1 MLACAALFALS
12 ADLSSS
18 LGSALKSRG
27 DGMVATV
34 ASCGPSLLCDAL
46 GGRGAVSVV
55 EGSPTALALLRTED
69 SSEGAVAVAAS
80 DVVVL
85 ELRMADLTQRSAH
98 GLAAQLRPLLQR
110 SLRLHH
116 VRPQKKLLLVTV
128 TDFDGG
134 LASEADVAAFVSAEV
149 DALWGGLLK
158 PSTCEAAAAGD
169 ALEVQCA
176 FLPHPSLAEE
186 AFGAALSSLA
196 ARFTD
201 AASPAYLFADGRRSA
216 PAAATAAAVER
227 FGAEG
232 AAPKPAPPAEPAEVA
247 AAYRCTTAAEEAAR
261 EFQKG
266 AAALK
271 KAGEGALLP
280 DFGEQARARARGAA
294 ARPLPPPSLLP
305 SAALPPPFSLL
316 TPPPPPLSQAGSLVS
331 DALDRFDA
339 ASESLKGA
347 PSVDAA
353 RAALQE
359 QLQRALYPPFR
370 RQLAAAQRNT
380 LSAFRQKLAALKP
393 TAEVEV
399 ELKGMVKE
407 ALDGFGETAK
417 ALLPPTTKWGYGYEK
432 SAVAATLKEQAQ
444 AHVETLRVQGLYLPK
459 EGRHKP
465 IDIGVHWL
473 LLEFGGDRLLNLAK
487 EGEPAFKEKAEPMRL
502 RATTGYQPGQLS
514 DPKQMVFDGKMLGQ

>member
-1 MLACAALFALS
+1 MGRAAQAV
-12 ADLSSS
+12 DL
-18 LGSALKSRG
+18 RG
-27 DGMVATV
+27 
-34 ASCGPSLLCDAL
+34 
-46 GGRGAVSVV
+46 GGGRRRARGAV
-55 EGSPTALALLRTED
+55 P
-69 SSEGAVAVAAS
+69 
-80 DVVVL
+80 
-85 ELRMADLTQRSAH
+85 
-98 GLAAQLRPLLQR
+98 
-110 SLRLHH
+110 
-116 VRPQKKLLLVTV
+116 
-128 TDFDGG
+128 
-134 LASEADVAAFVSAEV
+134 
-149 DALWGGLLK
+149 
-158 PSTCEAAAAGD
+158 
-169 ALEVQCA
+169 

-186 AFGAALSSLA
+186 AFLRGAERFA

-201 AASPAYLFADGRRSA
+201 AASPAYLFADGRRSDRRWPSSEPPSSASA
-216 PAAATAAAVER
+216 PRAPFLPMFDAAG
-227 FGAEG
+227 GAGGGGGGVRQLHDGGGGGG
-232 AAPKPAPPAEPAEVA
+232 ARVPETRRPS
-247 AAYRCTTAAEEAAR
+247 RR
-261 EFQKG
+261 
-266 AAALK
+266 
-271 KAGEGALLP
+271 
-280 DFGEQARARARGAA
+280 RARARSCPILASGHAP
-294 ARPLPPPSLLP
+294 ARAGRGTEPPRSLLP

-359 QLQRALYPPFR
+359 QLQRALYPPAGASSR
-370 RQLAAAQRNT
+370 RRSGDT

-473 LLEFGGDRLLNLAK
+473 LLEFGGDRLLNG
-487 EGEPAFKEKAEPMRL
+487 EGGRPPSRRRPSRCACARR
-502 RATTGYQPGQLS
+502 RATSPASSPTRS
-514 DPKQMVFDGKMLGQ
+514 RWSSTARCSASERVSADGATDFLLKNLTET

>member
-1 MLACAALFALS
+1 MDELAPDRSAIDLVELILDATSAMLALFAHIALG

-201 AASPAYLFADGRRSA
+201 AASPAYLFADGI
-216 PAAATAAAVER
+216 PNAV
-227 FGAEG
+227 
-232 AAPKPAPPAEPAEVA
+232 P
-247 AAYRCTTAAEEAAR
+247 
-261 EFQKG
+261 
-266 AAALK
+266 
-271 KAGEGALLP
+271 
-280 DFGEQARARARGAA
+280 
-294 ARPLPPPSLLP
+294 
-305 SAALPPPFSLL
+305 
-316 TPPPPPLSQAGSLVS
+316 
-331 DALDRFDA
+331 
-339 ASESLKGA
+339 
-347 PSVDAA
+347 
-353 RAALQE
+353 
-359 QLQRALYPPFR
+359 
-370 RQLAAAQRNT
+370 
-380 LSAFRQKLAALKP
+380 
-393 TAEVEV
+393 
-399 ELKGMVKE
+399 
-407 ALDGFGETAK
+407 
-417 ALLPPTTKWGYGYEK
+417 
-432 SAVAATLKEQAQ
+432 
-444 AHVETLRVQGLYLPK
+444 
-459 EGRHKP
+459 
-465 IDIGVHWL
+465 
-473 LLEFGGDRLLNLAK
+473 
-487 EGEPAFKEKAEPMRL
+487 
-502 RATTGYQPGQLS
+502 
-514 DPKQMVFDGKMLGQ
+514 

>member
-1 MLACAALFALS
+1 MLALFAHIALG

-134 LASEADVAAFVSAEV
+134 LASEADVAAFVTAEV

-280 DFGEQARARARGAA
+280 DFGEQASTARAR
-294 ARPLPPPSLLP
+294 RRDTPLPPPLPPPSRRASPCSPRLLRP
-305 SAALPPPFSLL
+305 SPRPAPSSPTPSTASTRRASLSRALPPS
-316 TPPPPPLSQAGSLVS
+316 TPRGPPSRSS
-331 DALDRFDA
+331 CN
-339 ASESLKGA
+339 A
-347 PSVDAA
+347 PSTRPSGASSRRRSGTRCRPSA
-353 RAALQE
+353 RSSP
-359 QLQRALYPPFR
+359 R
-370 RQLAAAQRNT
+370 
-380 LSAFRQKLAALKP
+380 
-393 TAEVEV
+393 
-399 ELKGMVKE
+399 
-407 ALDGFGETAK
+407 
-417 ALLPPTTKWGYGYEK
+417 
-432 SAVAATLKEQAQ
+432 
-444 AHVETLRVQGLYLPK
+444 
-459 EGRHKP
+459 
-465 IDIGVHWL
+465 
-473 LLEFGGDRLLNLAK
+473 
-487 EGEPAFKEKAEPMRL
+487 
-502 RATTGYQPGQLS
+502 
-514 DPKQMVFDGKMLGQ
+514 